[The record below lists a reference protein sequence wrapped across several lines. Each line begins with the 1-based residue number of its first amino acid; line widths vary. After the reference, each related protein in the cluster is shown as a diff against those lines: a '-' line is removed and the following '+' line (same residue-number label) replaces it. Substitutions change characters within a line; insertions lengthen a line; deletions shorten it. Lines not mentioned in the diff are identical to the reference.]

1 MGEGAPVR
9 ARKGV
14 GRGIAPGHATFQTRG
29 HATKVI
35 FPPGGAGGWGV
46 GGGLGMGVR
55 RHGMEGGHPT
65 KAYQRERP
73 EQRAPRRGARGRR
86 DKARTGQGCGGKGPR
101 QGR

>member
-14 GRGIAPGHATFQTRG
+14 GRGIAPGHATFQTLG

-35 FPPGGAGGWGV
+35 SPPGGAGGWGV

-55 RHGMEGGHPT
+55 RQGWEQGHPT
-65 KAYQRERP
+65 KAN
-73 EQRAPRRGARGRR
+73 
-86 DKARTGQGCGGKGPR
+86 
-101 QGR
+101 